1 MRKFPALSARE
12 VLRALQKAG
21 FYIHHQTGSHIQLRH
36 YIKMH
41 LRVTIP
47 YHTRFDLPA
56 PVVASIVKQVE
67 MTREEFLDLL

>member
-1 MRKFPALSARE
+1 MGKFPALSARE

-36 YIKMH
+36 HIKAH

-47 YHTRFDLPA
+47 FHKRFDLPA
-56 PVVASIVKQVE
+56 FVVGSIVKQIE
-67 MTREEFLDLL
+67 LTREEFLALL

>member
-1 MRKFPALSARE
+1 MGKFPALSARE

-36 YIKMH
+36 HSKKH

-47 YHTRFDLPA
+47 FHTRFDLPA
-56 PVVASIVKQVE
+56 YVVASIVKQVE
-67 MTREEFLDLL
+67 LTREEFLDLL